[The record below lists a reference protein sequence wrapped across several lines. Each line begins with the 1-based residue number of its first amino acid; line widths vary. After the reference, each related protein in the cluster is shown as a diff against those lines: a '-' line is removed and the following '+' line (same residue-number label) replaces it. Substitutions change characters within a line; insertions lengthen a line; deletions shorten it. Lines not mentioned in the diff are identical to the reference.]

1 MDTGENSQGLHSAL
15 EFTRLLSI
23 VVLLLHYYH
32 IGYDAFEHW
41 QITSKITDQLFK
53 NIEGTGLFKDFNLSK
68 IVSLGF
74 LVIVLI
80 GARGRKNDQL
90 TWKNCLV
97 YVLIG
102 IGLFFSSGLIWL
114 LNIEIE
120 PKIEWYILVTSSGY
134 LLVMAGGTLLTR
146 VIKQQLGEDT
156 FNKANETFPQEERL
170 LENEY
175 SFNLPA
181 RYNLKGRT
189 RNSWINVIN
198 PFRSTLVCGGPGAGK
213 TWFVIRHVIK
223 QHIQKGFG
231 LFVYDFKYDDLSRLT
246 YNYLRL
252 FKGSYKTEPK
262 FCVINFDNLSHSHRC
277 NPLDPDLMFDIT
289 DASESARTIMFG
301 LNREWIRKQGD
312 FWVES
317 PIIFLTGIIWFLKK
331 FNDGQYCTLPHVIEL
346 MQVPYEKLFSIL
358 QLEPEVR
365 VFLNP
370 FITAYLNDAMEQL
383 EGQIAGA
390 KIAMARLSSPQLY
403 YVMTGNDFSLD
414 INNPAEPKV
423 FCAGNNPLKIQT
435 YGAVLSLY
443 INRLIKVVNRQGQQ
457 KCSLIFDEFPTI
469 YLSNIDSL
477 IATARSNKVATT
489 LAIQD
494 QSQLRKDYGKEQAD
508 VIMNIVGNVISG
520 QVMGDT
526 AEQLSKRFGRINQDR
541 QSITIQTT
549 ETSIN
554 KSKQLDFAIP
564 ASTISTLSSGEF
576 VGMVADDPNQKIPQ
590 KFFHASIINNY
601 EQIIQEETS
610 FQPLPK
616 IRDVTSEMVQEKYLS
631 IKAEIDQIVEIQIE
645 NMIESPELSK
655 LIIRKPSGHKK

>member
-23 VVLLLHYYH
+23 VVLLMHFYH
-32 IGYDAFEHW
+32 IGYEAFVHW
-41 QITSKITDQLFK
+41 QITSKVTDQLFR
-53 NIEGTGLFKDFNLSK
+53 NIEGTGLFKDFNLPK
-68 IVSLGF
+68 IISIGLLAV
-74 LVIVLI
+74 VLI
-80 GARGRKNDQL
+80 GARGRKNDRIK
-90 TWKNCLV
+90 WKTCLI
-97 YVLIG
+97 YVLAG

-114 LNIEIE
+114 LPVYIE
-120 PKIEWYILVTSSGY
+120 PKIEWYTLVTTTGY
-134 LLVMAGGTLLTR
+134 LFIMAGGTMLSR
-146 VIKQQLGEDT
+146 VIKQQLSEDT

-181 RYNLKGRT
+181 SYNLKGRT
-189 RNSWINVIN
+189 RKSWINVIN

-213 TWFVIRHVIK
+213 TFFVIRHVIK
-223 QHIQKGFG
+223 QHIQKGFS
-231 LFVYDFKYDDLSRLT
+231 LFVYDFKYDDLSLLT

-252 FKGSYKTEPK
+252 FKTAYPVEPK

-277 NPLDPDLMFDIT
+277 NPLDPELMLDIT
-289 DASESARTIMFG
+289 DATESARTIMFG

-346 MQVPYEKLFSIL
+346 MQVPYDKLFSIL

-403 YVMTGNDFSLD
+403 YIMTGNDFTLD
-414 INNPAEPKV
+414 INNPTEPKV

-443 INRLIKVVNRQGQQ
+443 INRLIKVVNRQGQH

-489 LAIQD
+489 LAVQD
-494 QSQLRKDYGKEQAD
+494 QSQLRKDYGKEHAD

-554 KSKQLDFAIP
+554 KSKHLDFAIP
-564 ASTISTLSSGEF
+564 ASTISTLSSE
-576 VGMVADDPNQKIPQ
+576 VADDPNQKIPQ
-590 KFFHASIINNY
+590 KFFHASIVNNY

-610 FQPLPK
+610 FQALPK
-616 IRDVTSEMVQEKYLS
+616 IKDVTPQMVQEKYLS

-645 NMIESPELSK
+645 NMMESPELSK
-655 LIIRKPSGHKK
+655 LIIRKPSGNKK